1 MAVGKDS
8 VKRAVNKSASAE
20 VKPIIENNVVIIPIK
35 ELKYKSVK
43 NCALVKK
50 SIKEVGVILPIVAVK
65 NGDTLK
71 VVDGAKRLSA
81 LSALGVDSVKAVII
95 DGDEKKVKKALKSV
109 DELAVKPV
117 EAKTDEIHEAKF
129 EAVRRVT
136 ELPTYLL

>member
-43 NCALVKK
+43 NCASVKK

-65 NGDTLK
+65 NGDILK

-81 LSALGVDSVKAVII
+81 LSSLGADSVKAVII
-95 DGDEKKVKKALKSV
+95 DGDEKKVKKALNSV
-109 DELAVKPV
+109 EETAVKPEDV
-117 EAKTDEIHEAKF
+117 KTDEIREAKF
-129 EAVRRVT
+129 EVVRRVT